1 MKVKIH
7 LKNFLTI
14 FLLTLLLFNSS
25 GYFLLYI
32 ASTHFVKKL
41 VIKKL
46 LNHELDHEIILLSI
60 SIKDIKNKKVSFE
73 WIHSKEFR
81 FNGKMYDIKNN
92 LSDNDS
98 LRFYCYY
105 DDKENMLEE
114 LFCKYSNSEKE
125 SKKNINSINL
135 LPFLNL
141 FFSNDRKL
149 EKFFFTGTKIFFVFF
164 YQLTEPIIDVP
175 TPPPQFFL
183 V

>member
-1 MKVKIH
+1 MLI
-7 LKNFLTI
+7 
-14 FLLTLLLFNSS
+14 FNSS
-25 GYFLLYI
+25 GYLLLYI
-32 ASTHFVKKL
+32 TSTHFVKKF

-46 LNHELDHEIILLSI
+46 LNHELDHEIILLAI
-60 SIKDIKNKKVSFE
+60 SKKDIQSKKVSFE

-105 DDKENMLEE
+105 DDKENLLEE
-114 LFCKYSNSEKE
+114 LFYKYSTSEKE
-125 SKKNINSINL
+125 TKKHTNSINFIS
-135 LPFLNL
+135 FLSL
-141 FFSNDRKL
+141 FLSDDKYFEIN
-149 EKFFFTGTKIFFVFF
+149 FTGTKLIFVAVN
-164 YQLTEPIIDVP
+164 QLTEPLIDVP